1 MASKGPATTVRVSC
15 GAVSGREVQGPD
27 GLRWVV
33 RRRWAPR
40 LRDQTIWERIRSRYK
55 KMIRRTGD
63 AAGDV
68 PDPGCIGDLFDDL
81 VPALIVLVAV
91 VVVGAVLF
99 FFLIPMLL
107 ILMDLILLLLLTV
120 LGILGKIVFR
130 RPWTI
135 EASCDNGDRR
145 MWKVVGWRASGAH
158 LQDVAQH
165 LEAGIPFPGSEPT
178 AS

>member
-1 MASKGPATTVRVSC
+1 M
-15 GAVSGREVQGPD
+15 
-27 GLRWVV
+27 
-33 RRRWAPR
+33 RRLWAPR
-40 LRDQTIWERIRSRYK
+40 LREQNLWVRIRSRYK
-55 KMIRRTGD
+55 RIVHRTGE
-63 AAGDV
+63 AADV
-68 PDPGCIGDLFDDL
+68 PDPGCAGDLFDDL
-81 VPALIVLVAV
+81 AVVLILIVIV
-91 VVVGAVLF
+91 AVLF
-99 FFLIPMLL
+99 FFVVPLLL
-107 ILMDLILLLLLTV
+107 IVVDLILLLLLTV
-120 LGILGKIVFR
+120 LGVLGKVVFR